1 MTWLDALPTVIAS
14 LNGLCFAF
22 LVAGLVA
29 VKRGNLTLHRKL
41 MLTAVAVAAVF
52 LVVYLTRVSF
62 TGTTYFQ
69 GTGWRKSLYL
79 FVLFTHMPL
88 AALVVPMCVRAL
100 YLAFKGRYEAH
111 RRLTRWLWPIW
122 CYVSVTGV
130 AVYFMLRHWTVE

>member
-1 MTWLDALPTVIAS
+1 MTLVETLPTVIAS
-14 LNGLCFAF
+14 LNAACFAF

-29 VKRGNLTLHRKL
+29 VKRGKLELHRKL

-52 LVVYLTRVSF
+52 LIAYLTRVSL

-69 GTGWRKSLYL
+69 GTGWRRSLYL
-79 FVLFTHMPL
+79 FVLLTHMPL
-88 AALVVPMCVRAL
+88 AALVVPMCLRAL
-100 YLAFKGRYEAH
+100 YLAFKQRYEAH

-130 AVYFMLRHWTVE
+130 AVYFMLRHWNPE